1 MRALVVVDGGICG
14 FQTRIHA
21 DSEDSQSVTFRI
33 ASGCEKVATFADA
46 LTGKGPVDAY
56 AEIGAGS
63 RGVVLTTSN
72 AVLKGCCAACA
83 VHSGTFKAMQVAAG
97 LALPRDVTLT
107 ITSDPG

>member
-14 FQTRIHA
+14 FETTIHA
-21 DSEDSQSVTFRI
+21 ESEDSQHVTFRI
-33 ASGCEKVATFADA
+33 ASGCENVGKFAEA

-63 RGVVLTTSN
+63 HGVVLATWS
-72 AVLKGCCAACA
+72 AALKGGCAGCA
-83 VHSGTFKAMQVAAG
+83 VPCGTFKGMQVAAG

-107 ITSDPG
+107 ISGDQ

>member
-21 DSEDSQSVTFRI
+21 ESEDSQYVTFQI
-33 ASGCEKVATFADA
+33 TTGCEKVATFAEV
-46 LTGKGPVDAY
+46 LMGKGPVDAY

-63 RGVVLTTSN
+63 GGLVLTTSN
-72 AVLKGCCAACA
+72 SVLKGCCAACA

-97 LALPRDVTLT
+97 LALPRDVTLR
-107 ITSDPG
+107 ITSDQ